1 MPLVAGGGEHRHIR
15 NSIAAGAVV
24 RLLPCSSAGGCNIHC
39 PVAPIMCVGV
49 DGDGLRVDV
58 VAHLAGTLLL
68 AFGGAGGLLNRIPLA
83 VIVETGGRQDILP
96 SQITAGV
103 CRTICCLIATL
114 IVRVTIFPTGSV
126 FMARSE
132 RHSRACKHF
141 YHGRFF
147 AVYCPYPCTKSPHRR
162 QWFSSNHHGSFP
174 RRWLQYNRARQHW

>member
-1 MPLVAGGGEHRHIR
+1 
-15 NSIAAGAVV
+15 
-24 RLLPCSSAGGCNIHC
+24 
-39 PVAPIMCVGV
+39 MCVGV

-126 FMARSE
+126 FMARLNAIRVLANIFTMDDFLQFIVLIRVPNLRIVANGS
-132 RHSRACKHF
+132 HQIITGHF
-141 YHGRFF
+141 HAVGCNIIGLVSTGRLFQLQQHI
-147 AVYCPYPCTKSPHRR
+147 VLNLDCV
-162 QWFSSNHHGSFP
+162 GIDISFVT
-174 RRWLQYNRARQHW
+174 